1 MVAFNPMSSKVGLVL
16 TGGGA
21 RGAYQAGV
29 LQGIAHIAEEMGIDR
44 PFSIITGN
52 SAGALNA
59 AYIAAYAD
67 RLRRAS
73 ARLRRM
79 WDHLSTDQIF
89 HVDAF
94 SMTRLG
100 ARWLWELTT
109 GALDQDKRVRSLLDT
124 APLRRLIQDRLPVDR
139 IWQNICAET
148 LDALAIT
155 AVNYST
161 GGSRTFFQSGMPH
174 TEWSRSRRDS
184 ERTQLTVEHIMASTA
199 IPLLFPPIRIGDHY
213 YGDGSLR
220 NYTPLSPAIKLGAEK
235 LLVIGVR
242 RKDTDLKDSVAQ
254 MPSLARIL
262 SVILN
267 FVLLDAI
274 DLDYETLSKF
284 NDTLMSIPNPL
295 ATDVKPIQVCM
306 LRPTQDIGHIAAEEV
321 CHMPKLLRHMLR
333 GLGSDAEASDLIS
346 YLLFEPAFT
355 QRLTRLGY
363 EDAVHH
369 YYQDIRAFFLS

>member
-1 MVAFNPMSSKVGLVL
+1 MSKIGLVL

-29 LQGIAHIAEEMGIDR
+29 MQGIAQIADDMGIAS

-59 AYIAAYAD
+59 AYMAAYSD

-73 ARLRRM
+73 TRLRRM
-79 WDHLSTDQIF
+79 WDTLSTEQIF

-94 SMTRLG
+94 SMTKLG
-100 ARWLWELTT
+100 LRWIWELTT
-109 GALDQDKRVRSLLDT
+109 GGLDQEKKVRALLDT
-124 APLRRLIQDRLPVDR
+124 SPLRHLIKERLPIDR
-139 IWQNICAET
+139 IWQNMCNHS

-161 GGSRTFFQSGMPH
+161 GGSRTFFQSIDMQD
-174 TEWSRSRRDS
+174 EWHRSRRDS
-184 ERTQLTVEHIMASTA
+184 ERTQLTADHIMASTA
-199 IPLLFPPIRIGDHY
+199 IPLLFPPVKIGDHY

-220 NYTPLSPAIKLGAEK
+220 NYTPMSPAIKLGADK

-242 RKDTDLKDSVAQ
+242 RKDHDLKNTPMKA
-254 MPSLARIL
+254 PSLARIL

-274 DLDYETLSKF
+274 DLDHESLTKL
-284 NDTLMSIPNPL
+284 NNTLMAIPNPIQS
-295 ATDVKPIQVCM
+295 DVKPIGVCM
-306 LRPTQDIGHIAAEEV
+306 IRPTQDIGNIAAEEAH
-321 CHMPKLLRHMLR
+321 HMPKVLRHLVR
-333 GLGSDAEASDLIS
+333 GLGSNEEASDLIS
-346 YLLFEPAFT
+346 YLLFEPPFT
-355 QRLTRLGY
+355 KRLTQLGY
-363 EDAVHH
+363 DDAINH
-369 YYQDIRAFFLS
+369 YQQDIRAFFLS